1 MSEPKLNLIT
11 TSAAELPDPFDLAS
25 LRLSQNFTESAG
37 VKKLLRTVPVH
48 KPNAQDFVRVH
59 PGEEY
64 RADFPIIEL
73 KEEREM
79 DEHQENHPDQR
90 PVWVTVRTT
99 KELTDLG
106 TTKIY
111 ELIAAKQL
119 RSIKVGRRRLV
130 EYSSIE
136 NLINTS
142 AETA

>member
-1 MSEPKLNLIT
+1 
-11 TSAAELPDPFDLAS
+11 
-25 LRLSQNFTESAG
+25 
-37 VKKLLRTVPVH
+37 
-48 KPNAQDFVRVH
+48 
-59 PGEEY
+59 
-64 RADFPIIEL
+64 
-73 KEEREM
+73 M
-79 DEHQENHPDQR
+79 DKRQEHQAQR

-111 ELIAAKQL
+111 ELIAAKHL

-142 AETA
+142 AETT

>member
-1 MSEPKLNLIT
+1 
-11 TSAAELPDPFDLAS
+11 
-25 LRLSQNFTESAG
+25 
-37 VKKLLRTVPVH
+37 
-48 KPNAQDFVRVH
+48 
-59 PGEEY
+59 
-64 RADFPIIEL
+64 
-73 KEEREM
+73 
-79 DEHQENHPDQR
+79 
-90 PVWVTVRTT
+90 VRTT

>member
-1 MSEPKLNLIT
+1 VDERR
-11 TSAAELPDPFDLAS
+11 EHH
-25 LRLSQNFTESAG
+25 Q
-37 VKKLLRTVPVH
+37 
-48 KPNAQDFVRVH
+48 VR
-59 PGEEY
+59 
-64 RADFPIIEL
+64 
-73 KEEREM
+73 
-79 DEHQENHPDQR
+79 R

-111 ELIAAKQL
+111 ELIAAKHL

-142 AETA
+142 AETT